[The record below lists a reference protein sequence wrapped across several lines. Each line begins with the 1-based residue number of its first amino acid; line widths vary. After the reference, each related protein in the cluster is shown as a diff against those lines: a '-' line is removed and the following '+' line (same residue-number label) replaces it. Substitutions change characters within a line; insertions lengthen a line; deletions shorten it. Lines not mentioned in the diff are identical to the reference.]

1 MNIDC
6 IIVDDEPLSQEVLLR
21 YISDIKQL
29 NLVAVCNDALE
40 AIASLREQNV
50 DLIFLDINM
59 PRISGLQLIKS
70 LQNPPLVIFTTAY
83 PEFAVEGFEVAAV
96 DFLLKPFSF
105 DRFLKAVNK
114 AFDIKSSEKIQN
126 SQEEILWLK
135 SDKKLNRVNIAD
147 IDYIEAVGDYV
158 KLVCSS
164 YNLIVH
170 ETMQGMMEMLKT
182 SGFIRIHRSYIVH
195 PGKIEYVEGN
205 QVKIDE
211 TILPLGASYRE
222 EFFKFLKQ

>member
-222 EFFKFLKQ
+222 DFFKFLKQ